1 MHPIQNL
8 EKLSCFKSH
17 DIGSSL
23 AFVKNL
29 KVKTEAFINEGFLSG
44 FFQRIPRSRKL
55 NIVANYCA
63 NVPNFLKNH
72 N

>member
-1 MHPIQNL
+1 M
-8 EKLSCFKSH
+8 
-17 DIGSSL
+17 

-63 NVPNFLKNH
+63 NVPNVLKNH
-72 N
+72 V